1 MWMVNRWALLAMGGA
16 AVHSLRPSL
25 VPRTTRHQAMVTFAS
40 VGTAGLAAAPAAR
53 APQPPAWIVPLA
65 AGAALPGAL
74 RHVREQRAS
83 HPQWQ
88 PRPQS
93 TATAVTAGTAAALL
107 VAGLPRVLV
116 RGGRYIG
123 PWWGAGFA
131 AAATAG
137 GWLAGRR
144 VMQGLRERGR
154 APDPAIRTAPGDR
167 YVSGGPASAVR
178 YDTLARE
185 GRRFVS
191 YRPAARDISMA
202 GTGSE
207 EPVRVYV
214 GVETA
219 ASVDERVDVAMGELE
234 RLGGFER
241 STLLV
246 VAPAGSGYA
255 DHVAVEVLEYLAG
268 GDCATVVIQYG
279 VLPSMFSLHRVGTGE
294 ATTRRLLDALARR
307 VEKAPQAPRIV
318 VYGESL
324 GARVAQRALV
334 AAPSKVPPRG
344 PVHALVSV
352 GTPGG
357 RSLREALRGDASA
370 VHIDR
375 WQDLPA
381 SDGVRLWFLD
391 HDADPVA
398 RWDGRLV
405 WRRPGWLRRP
415 RGRGVPDAMTW
426 LPALTWWQ
434 VLFDVV
440 FAAQQQSGSF
450 HSVGH
455 DYRADLPRVLAAV
468 LDRPEADIDVVTE
481 LLMDRERRRDA
492 ELGLVTAERPAPLP
506 DAAQGPRGSRS

>member
-25 VPRTTRHQAMVTFAS
+25 VPRSTRHQALVTFTC

-53 APQPPAWIVPLA
+53 APQPPGWIVPLA
-65 AGAALPGAL
+65 AGVALPLAMDHA
-74 RHVREQRAS
+74 RTQRAS

-93 TATAVTAGTAAALL
+93 STVAVTAGTSTALL
-107 VAGLPRVLV
+107 LAGLPRVLV
-116 RGGRYIG
+116 RTG
-123 PWWGAGFA
+123 PRWGAGLGA
-131 AAATAG
+131 ALAVG

-144 VMQGLRERGR
+144 VMQELRERGR
-154 APDPAIRTAPGDR
+154 APDTAIRSAPADR
-167 YVSGGPASAVR
+167 HVSGGPGSRVP

-191 YRPAARDISMA
+191 YRPAAAEISEVVPGA
-202 GTGSE
+202 D
-207 EPVRVYV
+207 EPVRIYV

-219 ASVDERVDVAMGELE
+219 ATVDERVDVAMDELE

-255 DHVAVEVLEYLAG
+255 DHVAVEALECLTG
-268 GDCATVVIQYG
+268 GDCATAVVQYG
-279 VLPSMFSLHRVGTGE
+279 VLPSMFSLHRVGAG
-294 ATTRRLLDALARR
+294 AAAVRRLLDAIARR
-307 VEKAPQAPRIV
+307 VQGMRNPPRIV

-324 GARVAQRALV
+324 GARVAQEALT
-334 AAPSKVPPRG
+334 AAPSQVPPNGR
-344 PVHALVSV
+344 VHALVNV

-357 RSLREALRGDASA
+357 RSLRDDLRGDPVAF
-370 VHIDR
+370 HIDR
-375 WQDLPA
+375 WQDLA
-381 SDGVRLWFLD
+381 VRDGVRLCFLD

-398 RWDGRLV
+398 RWDAALA
-405 WRRPGWLRRP
+405 WRRPAWLRGA
-415 RGRGVPDAMTW
+415 RGRGIPDAMAW

-440 FAAQQQSGSF
+440 FAAQQQSGRF

-468 LDRPEADIDVVTE
+468 LDCPDADVDAVTD
-481 LLMDRERRRDA
+481 LLMDRELRRDI
-492 ELGLVTAERPAPLP
+492 ELGLVTAARPAPPPGVVP
-506 DAAQGPRGSRS
+506 DPREPPS